1 MSFRKTGQ
9 VPIAAI
15 YCRCGGKIEEGKC
28 DKCGKTHD
36 KKKEATEVP
45 TELLTADSSK

>member
-15 YCRCGGKIEEGKC
+15 YCSCGGEIEEGKC
-28 DKCGKTHD
+28 AKCGKDHE
-36 KKKEATEVP
+36 KKKEAVKVP
-45 TELLTADSSK
+45 TELLAADPSK